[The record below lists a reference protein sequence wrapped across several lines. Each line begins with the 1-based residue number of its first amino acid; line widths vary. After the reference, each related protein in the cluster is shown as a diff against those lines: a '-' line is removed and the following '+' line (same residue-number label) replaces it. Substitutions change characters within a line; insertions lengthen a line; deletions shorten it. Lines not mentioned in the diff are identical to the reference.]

1 MKSIK
6 LLGIAI
12 IALAISSCSSVYSS
26 FGGKTTTI
34 NSACDNCTSNNK
46 YYRGF
51 GEIEVKPTN
60 SGAIV
65 DALSEAKDI
74 ARQEIIKEI
83 ELEGQVVVK
92 RVNERDPSGKTAS
105 AYKQALHIQAFNKVQ
120 NTELQCNESKLVK
133 RSRKSP
139 EMLVASVC
147 IEMSKKDF
155 DDTVYKENYEMF
167 SSSGIDKKT
176 YDIWL
181 SSRVV
186 KKK

>member
-1 MKSIK
+1 MKIFK
-6 LLGIAI
+6 VIVLCVVLCGAY
-12 IALAISSCSSVYSS
+12 SCSVYSS
-26 FGGKTTTI
+26 FGNKTTTI
-34 NSACDNCTSNNK
+34 NSACDNCESNNK
-46 YYRGF
+46 FYRGF
-51 GEIEVKPTN
+51 GEIEVRPDN
-60 SGAIV
+60 SGARV

-83 ELEGQVVVK
+83 ELDGQVVAK
-92 RVNERDPSGKTAS
+92 RINEREPDGRTSS
-105 AYKQALHIQAFNKVQ
+105 QYKQALHVQAYNRLQ
-120 NTELQCNESKLVK
+120 NTELKCNESKLVK
-133 RSRKSP
+133 RSRKSQ

-155 DDTVYKENYEMF
+155 NDDIYKANYEMF
-167 SSSGIDKKT
+167 SSSGIDKNT